1 MIELCAGNANCTI
14 SPDEGGRLASL
25 RVDDTPLLIERP
37 RDGSDPDPM
46 SWGCY
51 PMAPWAGR
59 VRRGRFSFGGEDLQ
73 LPINLAPHA
82 IHGTVFT
89 RAWHV
94 DLVESNAV
102 TMSCSFGPS
111 WKLGGFASQL
121 ITLGTNQIRCELAVT
136 ATTHDM
142 PAVVGWHPWFVKP
155 QLANLRFGQ
164 MYARDSDGIP
174 TGEMVPPT
182 PGPWDDCFTEPL
194 GPIALLYRTNN
205 HAPLVVH
212 ITSDCDHWLIYD
224 QPHHATCV
232 EPQSAP
238 PDAFNLNNA
247 TSRESAN
254 HADVLHAGG
263 TLQRTMQISWQQ
275 VTESEAATAFRATRR
290 VRESPATYRSARLR
304 R

>member
-1 MIELCAGNANCTI
+1 VIELRAGTAHCTI

-25 RVDDTPLLIERP
+25 RVDGTQLLIERP

-59 VRRGRFSFGGEDLQ
+59 VRRGQFVFGGQEYQ

-89 RAWHV
+89 RPWHV
-94 DLVESNAV
+94 DLVEGDAV
-102 TMSCSFGPS
+102 TMSTSFGPT
-111 WKLGGFASQL
+111 WPLGGAASQI
-121 ITLGTNQIRCELAVT
+121 ITLGANQIRCELAVT

-155 QLANLRFGQ
+155 QSATLRFGQ
-164 MYARDSDGIP
+164 MYVRDGDGIP
-174 TGEMVPPT
+174 TGETTPPT

-194 GPIALLYRTNN
+194 GPLALVYRT
-205 HAPLVVH
+205 HDQTPLIVR

-232 EPQSAP
+232 EPQSGP
-238 PDAFNLNNA
+238 PNAFNLNNL
-247 TSRESAN
+247 SRHQPGHIAP
-254 HADVLHAGG
+254 VLHAGE
-263 TLQRTMQISWQQ
+263 TLHRTMQISWQQ
-275 VTESEAATAFRATRR
+275 VTESEAVTAFGADVARA
-290 VRESPATYRSARLR
+290 
-304 R
+304 